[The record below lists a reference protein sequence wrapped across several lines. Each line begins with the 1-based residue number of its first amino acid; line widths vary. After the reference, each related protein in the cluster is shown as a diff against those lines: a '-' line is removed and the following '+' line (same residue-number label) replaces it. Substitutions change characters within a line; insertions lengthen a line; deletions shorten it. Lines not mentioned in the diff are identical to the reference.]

1 MAASLGADVCV
12 FREPTPSNFCFI
24 DIFCTPWGCA
34 YTLDLTHH
42 RLYSVI
48 ESMLPSKLVLQMLSA
63 SQVAAGC
70 GRCFYGEVSAKS
82 GCVAPFCCTP
92 YAGARRSA
100 LEVGHNNCLS
110 SAARVCHSTQICL
123 RARLCV
129 LRHAAAKATRRC
141 DSTCC
146 GYGRLAPLLHSSR
159 RVSSSLFLLMF
170 ARKETY

>member
-1 MAASLGADVCV
+1 MGLRIYLGSH
-12 FREPTPSNFCFI
+12 TPSALLC
-24 DIFCTPWGCA
+24 
-34 YTLDLTHH
+34 H
-42 RLYSVI
+42 RKYAALQASSTNAV
-48 ESMLPSKLVLQMLSA
+48 SK
-63 SQVAAGC
+63 SQVAAGYE
-70 GRCFYGEVSAKS
+70 RCFYGEVSAKS

-146 GYGRLAPLLHSSR
+146 GYGRVAPLLHSSR